1 MISCFALPF
10 PHVCYMA
17 YCTQVIASIMKGWNQ
32 NFRFSTVIYLFRNI
46 FSSSVISC
54 VNMILSSTFYA
65 LLFVSAVVIV
75 EAMPASESTYS
86 VIIIRINDT
95 TCKIEDGV
103 VSVNGQVIG
112 NLTEEQK
119 EELEAYNVQTQGWF
133 QQLHQKIEE
142 LFKTFFGS
150 IKSMWKH
157 SPISGSE
164 SSPQSSTPDNIIT
177 DKLDD
182 QDRRLKDQG
191 DSENSSLFGLKL
203 PSFCKVN

>member
-1 MISCFALPF
+1 L
-10 PHVCYMA
+10 
-17 YCTQVIASIMKGWNQ
+17 Q
-32 NFRFSTVIYLFRNI
+32 
-46 FSSSVISC
+46 
-54 VNMILSSTFYA
+54 
-65 LLFVSAVVIV
+65 
-75 EAMPASESTYS
+75 
-86 VIIIRINDT
+86 
-95 TCKIEDGV
+95 DGV